1 MSNLPPW
8 TITKPH
14 IDLILIQQEKTQ
26 PIILS
31 AKNRFNELRN
41 KYSDH
46 TAFYTDGSKTID
58 RTGAAATNM
67 NNYQQIRFPNNASIY
82 SAELQAIKMALGMIK
97 NSEMGKSIIFSDS
110 LSSLIAIQEGNQNH
124 PYIQEIL
131 EKYQY
136 LIDYGKTV
144 ILAW

>member
-1 MSNLPPW
+1 MDNHQTW
-8 TITKPH
+8 CRFNINTT
-14 IDLILIQQEKTQ
+14 EKNTTTS
-26 PIILS
+26 S
-31 AKNRFNELRN
+31 AKNRFNELRD

-58 RTGAAATNM
+58 GTGAAAINI
-67 NNYQQIRFPNNASIY
+67 NNYLQIRLPNNASIY

-97 NSEMGKSIIFSDS
+97 NSEMGKYIIFSDS
-110 LSSLIAIQEGNQNH
+110 LSNLMAIQEGNQNH

-136 LIDYGKTV
+136 LTDYGKTV
-144 ILAW
+144 ILA